1 MQTDGNLV
9 IYNRSMIPTWNSG
22 TSGNLGAYVAI
33 ADTGILAINAQSGYI
48 VKYYGR
54 EIITGLI
61 TQNHKFYSPNM
72 QHWFIFQSDG
82 NLVLYN
88 DGQAFWSTGA
98 FGTRSYC
105 ALQPDRNLLIVMGTS
120 VLWHSGTHGNPG
132 AYITIDDDG
141 WLNIHDASGNVIKQY

>member
-82 NLVLYN
+82 NLVIYN
-88 DGQAFWSTGA
+88 DREVYWSTGT
-98 FGTRSYC
+98 FGTGSYC
-105 ALQPDRNLLIVMGTS
+105 ALQPDGNLLIVMGTS
-120 VLWHSGTHGNPG
+120 V
-132 AYITIDDDG
+132 
-141 WLNIHDASGNVIKQY
+141 